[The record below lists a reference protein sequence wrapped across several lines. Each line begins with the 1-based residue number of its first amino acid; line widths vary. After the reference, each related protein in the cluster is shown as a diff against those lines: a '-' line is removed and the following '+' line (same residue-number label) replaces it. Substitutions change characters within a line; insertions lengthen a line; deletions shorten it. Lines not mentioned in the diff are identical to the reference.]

1 MELGQRIRQAR
12 LEAGLSQ
19 RRLCGGEITRN
30 MLSQIENG
38 SAQPSMA
45 TLRYLADRLGK
56 SIGYFLEEEAVTS
69 PNQLVMERVRRCYDE
84 ADYEMAAA
92 ALAEYRH
99 PDPIFDR
106 EKWLLD
112 ALISMKLAEKA
123 LEQDR
128 IPYAVQLLGTVEN
141 AGRQTCYYGP
151 ELERRRI
158 LLLAQAAPQSCMDL
172 AARMPVDDRELLLRA
187 AAALEAGAY
196 TRAAAILEAAENQES
211 PQWNFLRGEIWWAE
225 RQYAPAAECYRKAET
240 AFPRKCIPRLEH
252 CYREL
257 EDYKMA
263 YEYACKQ
270 R

>member
-1 MELGQRIRQAR
+1 MQLGQRIRQAR

-19 RRLCGGEITRN
+19 RQLCDGEITRN

-38 SAQPSMA
+38 CAQPSMA
-45 TLRYLADRLGK
+45 TLRYLAERLGK
-56 SIGYFLEEEAVTS
+56 SVSYFLEEQAVTS
-69 PNQLVMERVRRCYDE
+69 PNQLVMERVRQCYDE
-84 ADYEMAAA
+84 ADYETAAA
-92 ALAEYRH
+92 ALAGYRH
-99 PDPIFDR
+99 PDPVFDR

-112 ALISMKLAEKA
+112 ALIFMKLAENA
-123 LEQDR
+123 LKHDR
-128 IPYAVQLLGTVEN
+128 IPYAVQLLEMAEN

-151 ELERRRI
+151 ELERQRI
-158 LLLAQAAPQSCMDL
+158 LLLAQTEHQSCVELVGRILM
-172 AARMPVDDRELLLRA
+172 DDRELLLRA

-196 TRAAAILEAAENQES
+196 GRAAVILEAAENQES

-225 RQYAPAAECYRKAET
+225 RQYLPAAKCYRKAEV
-240 AFPRKCIPRLEH
+240 AFPRKCIPRLEY

-257 EDYKMA
+257 EDYKLA

>member
-19 RRLCGGEITRN
+19 RQLCGDEITRN

-38 SAQPSMA
+38 SAHPSMT
-45 TLRYLADRLGK
+45 TLRYLAERLGK
-56 SIGYFLEEEAVTS
+56 SISYFLEEEAVTS
-69 PNQLVMERVRRCYDE
+69 PNQSVMAQARQSYDG
-84 ADYEMAAA
+84 ADYEAAAA

-99 PDPIFDR
+99 PDPVFDR
-106 EKWLLD
+106 EKWLLE
-112 ALISMKLAEKA
+112 ALVSMKLAEKA
-123 LEQDR
+123 LEEGR
-128 IPYAVQLLGTVEN
+128 IPYAVQLLDAAGT
-141 AGRQTCYYGP
+141 AGEKTCYYGP
-151 ELERRRI
+151 ELQRQRL
-158 LLLAQAAPQSCMDL
+158 LLLAQAEPQKSMEL
-172 AARMPVDDRELLLRA
+172 AHELPADDRELLLRA
-187 AAALEAGAY
+187 AAALESGEYARC
-196 TRAAAILEAAENQES
+196 RAVLDAAEDQQS

-225 RQYAPAAECYRKAET
+225 KQYAPAAECYRKAET
-240 AFPRKCIPRLEH
+240 LFPKKIIPRLEQ